1 MADDPGAP
9 AADRGRIG
17 RRALARIRIVEVG
30 TPAER
35 EQAFA
40 IRRAVFVEEQ
50 GVAEALEFDGHDDR
64 AYHLL
69 ALRNGAAA
77 GTLRVRW
84 LDEGRTAKIERVAV
98 LPDARGSKIGRA
110 LLQAALALAG
120 SAGARTAS
128 LHAQTTAQGF
138 YGKFGFVAFGPE
150 FMEDGIAHIAMRL
163 RLPADAPRDGHELP

>member
-1 MADDPGAP
+1 MAEVS
-9 AADRGRIG
+9 
-17 RRALARIRIVEVG
+17 IVEVG
-30 TPAER
+30 SAEQLQ
-35 EQAFA
+35 QAFA
-40 IRRAVFVEEQ
+40 IRRAVFMEEQ
-50 GVAEALEFDGHDDR
+50 GVAEALEFDGRDDQ
-64 AYHLL
+64 AHHFL
-69 ALRNGAAA
+69 ALRDGTAV

-98 LPDARGSKIGRA
+98 SPGARGSKVGRA

-163 RLPADAPRDGHELP
+163 PLPADAPRDGHELP